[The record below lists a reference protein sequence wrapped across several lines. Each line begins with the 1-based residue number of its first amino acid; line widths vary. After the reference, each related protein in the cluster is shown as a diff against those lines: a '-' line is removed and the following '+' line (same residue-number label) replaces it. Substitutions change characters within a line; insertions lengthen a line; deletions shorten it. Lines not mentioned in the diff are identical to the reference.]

1 MENKKEFEIVRHT
14 AMSNLEIFFV
24 EMTARSPHGHDDLEI
39 GIILEGGLNLF
50 TENEQYILQKGDI
63 YIINRYQVHSF
74 QKTDSPNLILAFQ
87 IHTDFY
93 RRTDYQL
100 SSLRFDTPV
109 IPAGPLRDS
118 LYQMLLSC
126 AHTYFNAL
134 HHNGLR
140 CSGIMMEVLYQL
152 LTSLPCTSA
161 SEKECT
167 TAQNNS
173 HRLNRITSYIAEH
186 YMEHISLND
195 IACLENITTY
205 HASHFIKKMLGI
217 SFQEY
222 LGNVRFEHALR
233 LITQTNLNIL
243 DICLETGISSSRYLN
258 QMFQNAFGYTVKEY
272 RRLPE
277 KPCITSHA
285 LPTGNIQNRYSS
297 EKSVFTLSMLS
308 CLENPTYFSTN
319 T

>member
-14 AMSNLEIFFV
+14 AMSNLEIFLV

-39 GIILEGGLNLF
+39 GLLLEGGLNLF
-50 TENEQYILQKGDI
+50 TENEHYRLHKGDI

-74 QKTDSPNLILAFQ
+74 QKTDRPNLILAFQ

-93 RRTDYQL
+93 RRTDCLL
-100 SSLRFDTPV
+100 SSLRFNNPI
-109 IPAGPLRDS
+109 IPAGLLHDTLGP
-118 LYQMLLSC
+118 MLLSC
-126 AHTYFNAL
+126 AHTYFTAL
-134 HHNGLR
+134 PHNGLR

-173 HRLNRITSYIAEH
+173 QRLNRITGYIAEH

-195 IACLENITTY
+195 IASLENITTY
-205 HASHFIKKMLGI
+205 HASHFMKKMLGI

-222 LGNVRFEHALR
+222 LGNIRFEHALR
-233 LITQTNLNIL
+233 LITQTQLNIL

-285 LPTGNIQNRYSS
+285 LPAGNIQNRYSL
-297 EKSVFTLSMLS
+297 EKSIFVLSKLS
-308 CLENPTYFSTN
+308 GLDHLSDFSSEM
-319 T
+319 